1 MLGVIIK
8 VVPLFKGG
16 DAMNKIIKVLLFVIV
31 VALLVINNIT
41 IVY

>member
-16 DAMNKIIKVLLFVIV
+16 DAMNKIIKILLFFIII
-31 VALLVINNIT
+31 ALLVISNTT